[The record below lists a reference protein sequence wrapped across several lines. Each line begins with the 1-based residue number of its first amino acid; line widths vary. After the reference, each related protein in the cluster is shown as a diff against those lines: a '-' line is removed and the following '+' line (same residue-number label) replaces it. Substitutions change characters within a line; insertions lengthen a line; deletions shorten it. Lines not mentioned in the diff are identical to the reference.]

1 VAEGELWFETGAE
14 GIETVLARETPQECL
29 VSQGTTSNVL
39 YMLLDGSVSTHVL
52 ENWRVDRQDSES
64 DSSEYSSEYSTDED
78 DRDDDSRPSSRNNN
92 TRRSVSPSARAGG
105 SMSDIKRMMSRAGS
119 MKAPEDEGAA
129 SSGIDLIDR
138 YGECVTVLFAN
149 DVLGEMALGEEE
161 KHTMSAVTREPTEAL
176 LLPVSTLRAAVE
188 ERPFPLEL
196 ERVKRLLARRPA
208 DRREDEL
215 RELLPLLEYCPYLRT
230 LAPHVRMAVC
240 R

>member
-1 VAEGELWFETGAE
+1 MG
-14 GIETVLARETPQECL
+14 TVLARGITQECL
-29 VSQGTTSNVL
+29 VSQGTTSRVL

-52 ENWRVDRQDSES
+52 ENWRMDGQDSES
-64 DSSEYSSEYSTDED
+64 DSSDCSSDYSTDED
-78 DRDDDSRPSSRNNN
+78 DRDDDSRPSSRNNT
-92 TRRSVSPSARAGG
+92 TRRSVSPSARVGGGGGG
-105 SMSDIKRMMSRAGS
+105 SAPDIKRMMSRAGS

-129 SSGIDLIDR
+129 GSGVDVIEQ
-138 YGECVTVLFAN
+138 YGECVTVLFAD

-176 LLPVSTLRAAVE
+176 LLPVSALRAAVE

-196 ERVKRLLARRPA
+196 DRVRRLLARRPA